1 MDEKVRITVY
11 YCVIDSVSLSHTHM
25 CSVLNSLQE
34 PLTPTQQLLLQC
46 LILLPQSG
54 EGWVESISPTHL
66 LQHLTCHEGVAL
78 IE

>member
-1 MDEKVRITVY
+1 MDEKVRVMLY
-11 YCVIDSVSLSHTHM
+11 NCVIDSLSSSHTY
-25 CSVLNSLQE
+25 SVLDALQE

-66 LQHLTCHEGVAL
+66 LKHLTCHEGVEL
-78 IE
+78 IK

>member
-1 MDEKVRITVY
+1 
-11 YCVIDSVSLSHTHM
+11 M

-66 LQHLTCHEGVAL
+66 LQHLTCHEGVEL